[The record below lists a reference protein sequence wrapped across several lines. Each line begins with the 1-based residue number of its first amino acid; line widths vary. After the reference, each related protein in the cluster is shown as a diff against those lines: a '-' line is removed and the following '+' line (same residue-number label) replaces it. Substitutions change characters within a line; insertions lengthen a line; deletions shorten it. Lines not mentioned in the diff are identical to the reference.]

1 VPDDETFGQRLR
13 RLRTEQRI
21 GSNALAKAVGVSGP
35 AIRMMETGVTKQ
47 ARLDIAILLAEA
59 LGVTPR
65 YLAFGGPSFRGSA
78 RTPRREPRSPVPA

>member
-1 VPDDETFGQRLR
+1 VTETFGQRLR

-47 ARLDIAILLAEA
+47 ARLDVAILLAEA

-65 YLAFGGPSFRGSA
+65 YLAFGDGGPVA
-78 RTPRREPRSPVPA
+78 PRLGENPATQA

>member
-1 VPDDETFGQRLR
+1 MTETFGQRLR

-47 ARLDIAILLAEA
+47 ARLDIAILIAEA

-65 YLAFGGPSFRGSA
+65 YLTFGDNGPVVPRLATLAS
-78 RTPRREPRSPVPA
+78 TPPE